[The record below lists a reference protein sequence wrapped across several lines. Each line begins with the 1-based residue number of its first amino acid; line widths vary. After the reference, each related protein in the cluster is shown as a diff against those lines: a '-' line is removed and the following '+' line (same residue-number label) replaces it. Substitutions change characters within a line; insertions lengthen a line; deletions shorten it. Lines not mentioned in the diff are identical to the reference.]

1 MWRKAFA
8 KNYHCGIL
16 LLFVASLL
24 SVRAFAQEINP
35 RITFLGGASLLSGS
49 RSFVIGPGL
58 FTTQFNN
65 GIKIGVRGTGNLT
78 EHWGAEGTYSFSSN
92 GLHVT
97 RVAPAA
103 VQDFGVH
110 LHQLTGNGLYFF
122 TARDKS
128 FRPFVTAGVGLS
140 RYSPTSDAKV
150 TAASQSFLNQPAVLA
165 STSSFNFNFGGGIES
180 RPWDHFGL
188 RLDLR
193 DHLTAIPRFGL
204 PQSAT
209 SPLSPF
215 FPVQG
220 RAQDFEITTGLIYY
234 FTGGK

>member
-1 MWRKAFA
+1 MCA
-8 KNYHCGIL
+8 KILDKPYRCGIL
-16 LLFVASLL
+16 LLIAAAFLSASAL
-24 SVRAFAQEINP
+24 AQGLNP
-35 RITFLGGASLLSGS
+35 RITFLGGAALLSGS
-49 RSFVIGPGL
+49 RSFVIGPSL

-65 GIKIGVRGTGNLT
+65 GIKIGLRGTMNLT
-78 EHWGAEGTYSFSSN
+78 DHWGAEGTYSFSSN

-97 RVAPAA
+97 RVSPAS

-110 LHQLTGNGLYFF
+110 LHQITGNALYFF
-122 TARDKS
+122 TARDRS

-150 TAASQSFLNQPAVLA
+150 AATQGFLSQPAVLA

-209 SPLSPF
+209 SPFAPF